1 MDNCGVCGTK
11 CTYTITVPR
20 EQNTEM
26 CIPCLDK
33 FLSLFPCPVNWVR
46 DREIHGC
53 RVITKNNKK

>member
-1 MDNCGVCGTK
+1 VCGTK